1 MIYGNLP
8 HSRVVWALH
17 IARAAPSLLNFN
29 SAVGQVKPREGAL
42 DVNLNVPQNETR
54 LKLDLGIVKQLG
66 NSGRVTLATFAV
78 IQQKAIALSG
88 TTFTDT
94 TTGLIRELYV
104 NRDQN
109 QIGAEFEIVSP
120 RLLNLFENFFNIAM
134 MKSKLRS
141 DGTMVVNKEN
151 PVVISSAGISLDKKN
166 FDLNIFCK
174 YVSQFENARFAPKEA
189 GPQPLGDFF
198 AIDLNGGYTL
208 KGNIP
213 ARIYLR
219 VRNLTDKK
227 YSTVVGYPDFG
238 RMIYIGLRLNISKE
252 GDVK

>member
-8 HSRVVWALH
+8 QSREVLAH
-17 IARAAPSLLNFN
+17 PGIPSKLCRLILIRLWGRSNR
-29 SAVGQVKPREGAL
+29 GKERL
-42 DVNLNVPQNETR
+42 TLTLNVPHNETR
-54 LKLDLGIVKQLG
+54 LKIDLGLVKQLAG
-66 NSGRVTLATFAV
+66 SGRVTLATFAV
-78 IQQKAIALSG
+78 IQKKAIALSG

-94 TTGLIRELYV
+94 ATGLIRELYV

-120 RLLNLFENFFNIAM
+120 RLMNLFEPFFNIAV

-141 DGTMVVNKEN
+141 DETMVVNKEN
-151 PVVISSAGISLDKKN
+151 PVVITSAGISLDNKSLDFN
-166 FDLNIFCK
+166 FFCK
-174 YVSQFENARFAPKEA
+174 YVSQFENKRFAPTNA

-198 AIDLNGGYTL
+198 VIDLNGGYTL
-208 KGNIP
+208 RGRVP

-238 RMIYIGLRLNISKE
+238 RMIYIGMRLNISKE
-252 GDVK
+252 GNVK